1 MFVVDTHPL
10 LWHLTEDV
18 KLGRRAK
25 EVLDKT
31 DRGEI
36 TVIVPTIV
44 LAEALFILEKKRAD
58 LEFKDVLKK
67 IARSLNYAA
76 YPLDLQIILKCQEL
90 KKIPEIHDRI
100 IVATAKILGAKVLT
114 RNRKIAKSGEVEV
127 MW

>member
-10 LWHLTEDV
+10 LWHLTEDA

-58 LEFKDVLKK
+58 LKFKDISRKHPSG
-67 IARSLNYAA
+67 AN
-76 YPLDLQIILKCQEL
+76 PLL
-90 KKIPEIHDRI
+90 
-100 IVATAKILGAKVLT
+100 ATAKQRMVPI
-114 RNRKIAKSGEVEV
+114 
-127 MW
+127 